1 MIPSADTVIALPLKE
16 LIEQYG
22 FTFVG
27 NCHCDGQQTDKYDK
41 GDYQLRV
48 RVKKNTIKLKKSGRS
63 VTQWIPVTQFPS
75 IINSFPDVAIKA

>member
-1 MIPSADTVIALPLKE
+1 MTFTSNTFVALPLKE

-22 FTFVG
+22 FTFAG

-63 VTQWIPVTQFPS
+63 VTQWIPVTQLPS
-75 IINSFPDVAIKA
+75 IIESFIV